1 MEITFIFGNGF
12 DMRMGLKTGYK
23 DVESNYIGL
32 EKEDPDIVSFQKS
45 LSGDKKYW
53 SNFELAMGQYTE
65 EFNDD
70 EQQKYSKCMDDFTH
84 EMISYLSSE
93 ESKINCD
100 KCIDEIKDE
109 FAKSLRTFFH
119 ELNQGHRN
127 DIQGII
133 GQYPQVNIIFLTFN
147 YTHIVDKC
155 ADILSRDKILCGN
168 HVYNGTQHNHFVN
181 SRVIHV
187 HGELPNSVVMGVD
200 NPNQIIK
207 QSWQNNR
214 RFLYTCVKPNMNKHN
229 ATLDDVNAQNVINNS
244 TILCVFGMSLG
255 ETDKTWWKC
264 IGSWLKDHPNNR
276 LILFMHDSNVG
287 DNLINTEKF
296 RIEYQV
302 IDRFFELAEI
312 AENERERAESKIHI
326 VINSKKFDI
335 NLVELTKTKQTAE
348 EMLVQIAWA
357 EASNELQPAN
367 QETPLS
373 EVEI

>member
-65 EFNDD
+65 VFKDD
-70 EQQKYSKCMDDFTH
+70 EQKTFRKCMDDFTH
-84 EMISYLSSE
+84 EMISYLSLE
-93 ESKINCD
+93 EIKINCD
-100 KCIDEIKDE
+100 KCADEIKEE
-109 FAKSLRTFFH
+109 FAKSLRTFFD
-119 ELNQGHRN
+119 ELNLGFRN
-127 DIQGII
+127 SIQGII
-133 GQYPQVNIIFLTFN
+133 GQQTHVKFNFLTFN
-147 YTHIVDKC
+147 YTHIIDKC
-155 ADILSRDKILCGN
+155 ADFLSRDKIVCGS
-168 HVYNGTQHNHFVN
+168 HIYNGTQYNHFVN

-187 HGELPNSVVMGVD
+187 HGELPNSIVLGVD
-200 NPNQIIK
+200 NPSQIKK

-214 RFLYTCVKPNMNKHN
+214 RFLNACVKPNMNKQN
-229 ATLDDVNAQNVINNS
+229 ATLDDVNAQNVINSS
-244 TILCVFGMSLG
+244 TILCVMGMSLG
-255 ETDKTWWKC
+255 ETDKTWWKY
-264 IGSWLKDHPNNR
+264 IGSWLKNNPNNR
-276 LILFMHDSNVG
+276 LILFVHDNSIGKNIIV
-287 DNLINTEKF
+287 TEKF
-296 RIEYQV
+296 DIENQAK
-302 IDRFFELAEI
+302 DRFIELADI
-312 AENERERAESKIHI
+312 SANDFVNIESKIYV

-348 EMLVQIAWA
+348 EMLLQIAWA